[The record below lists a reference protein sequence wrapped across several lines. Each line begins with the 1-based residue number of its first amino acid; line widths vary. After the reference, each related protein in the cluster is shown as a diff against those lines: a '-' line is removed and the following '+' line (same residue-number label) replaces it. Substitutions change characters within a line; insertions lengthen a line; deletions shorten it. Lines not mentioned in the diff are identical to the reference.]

1 MDHDAELAAFDR
13 RIRRDAR
20 PDGPGVRVERV
31 GQVVRQSGAAH
42 DWHGVLWSEL
52 TEDTAAGAIAAQ
64 IAHFTSLGREFEWKL
79 YAHDRPVG
87 LADRLRAAGFTPGA
101 SEALMVR
108 ETGDAPDEPAL
119 PDGVRLLTVTDAAGA
134 ELLADVHE
142 RAFGTDGTWL
152 RERLSAQLASAP
164 ETVVAVVAMAGDTP
178 VSAARMEL
186 PPGADFAGLWGGGTV
201 RDWRGRGLYRA
212 LVAHRA
218 RIAAERGYRLLH
230 VDATDLSRPILERLG
245 FRVLSSTTPFLYR
258 PRVPGSAEPAEST
271 GAAAS
276 TGAAEPA
283 ASTGAAGSTGSPGSL
298 G

>member
-1 MDHDAELAAFDR
+1 MDHDVELAAFDR
-13 RIRRDAR
+13 RMRRDAR

-31 GQVVRQSGAAH
+31 GEVVRLSGAAH

-64 IAHFTSLGREFEWKL
+64 IAYFTSLGREFEWKL

-101 SEALMVR
+101 TEALMVR
-108 ETGDAPDEPAL
+108 ETGDTPGEPAL

-134 ELLADVHE
+134 ALLADVHE
-142 RAFGTDGTWL
+142 RAFGTDGTAL

-186 PPGADFAGLWGGGTV
+186 PPGTDFAGLWGGGTV
-201 RDWRGRGLYRA
+201 REWRGRGLYRA

-230 VDATDLSRPILERLG
+230 VDAMDMSRPILERLG
-245 FRVLSSTTPFLYR
+245 FRVLSTTTPFVYR
-258 PRVPGSAEPAEST
+258 PPVPGSVGSAGSEGSAGST
-271 GAAAS
+271 S
-276 TGAAEPA
+276 PT
-283 ASTGAAGSTGSPGSL
+283 GSTGSL